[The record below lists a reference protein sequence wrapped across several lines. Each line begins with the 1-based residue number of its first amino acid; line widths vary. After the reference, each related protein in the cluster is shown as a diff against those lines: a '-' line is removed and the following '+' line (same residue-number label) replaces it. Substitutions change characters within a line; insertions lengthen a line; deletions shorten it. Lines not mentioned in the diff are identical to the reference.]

1 MNHLRQRETRAKRDH
16 FVQIG
21 AIATDLF
28 DKAFNVPRDPRSLAY
43 KNGVRAALAYRVE
56 HLSIPRL
63 YEPGTAEDDAYHAGV
78 QEGHAIWR
86 AAGEPVDGAQP

>member
-28 DKAFNVPRDPRSLAY
+28 DKAFNVPRDPRSLPY
-43 KNGVRAALAYRVE
+43 KNGVRAALAYRVQAQK
-56 HLSIPRL
+56 IPRL
-63 YEPGTAEDDAYHAGV
+63 YEQASAADDAFASGLL
-78 QEGHAIWR
+78 EGHAIWR